1 MPPPRELRT
10 VAIKVCVD
18 LGFVR
23 LCLCRA
29 SFRLVLGRWGAAGGR
44 PHRHRALLRRIPT
57 FRGLLGLVFVRF
69 LLSSTGVTP
78 ADGGVG
84 QPLLENRAYGTG
96 IIASTVK
103 VDSR

>member
-1 MPPPRELRT
+1 MSPSRSHIGILTKTAANRKS
-10 VAIKVCVD
+10 ARRRR
-18 LGFVR
+18 G
-23 LCLCRA
+23 
-29 SFRLVLGRWGAAGGR
+29 AGG
-44 PHRHRALLRRIPT
+44 PPRALLRRIPT
-57 FRGLLGLVFVRF
+57 FRGLLGLVFVQF
-69 LLSSTGVTP
+69 LLNSTGVSP